1 MNPESCD
8 LTELRR
14 IAMKKAQEK
23 RRELQ
28 KLNIPVSGIV
38 FGDLFKASYKEA
50 KAKCNAASN
59 ELTEEQMAQLKKI
72 CEPCANRFTVKK
84 RSLNP

>member
-1 MNPESCD
+1 MNPEKCD

-14 IAMKKAQEK
+14 AAMKKAQEK

-38 FGDLFKASYKEA
+38 FGDLFKASYEEA
-50 KAKCNAASN
+50 KRDCHAASN
-59 ELTEEQMAQLKKI
+59 EITEEQMNKLKEI
-72 CEPCANRFTVKK
+72 CKPCAERFTVKK
-84 RSLNP
+84 VV